1 MNATIQAAQRAA
13 AHKRGALVNLAG
25 QMEAADARASDL
37 WDARK
42 NHQAAAKL
50 QREEREVT
58 AGHAF
63 DLFPTPPDLAA
74 RMVAMCE
81 DITPLFGGE
90 ALWLEPSAGTGRIAQ
105 AIKDAGHT
113 PNCIEIQYR
122 AVELLKSRGFNVQQ
136 GDFLEMDPHN
146 GITEPGRVT
155 LPLRADIIIMNPPF
169 SKGQDIDHVLH
180 AWSCLDLGGRIV
192 AIMSEGVFYR
202 KDKKAEAFRAFL
214 DRSGGYSEKLPP
226 GTFKSSGT
234 GVNARLVI
242 LDK

>member
-1 MNATIQAAQRAA
+1 MNAIQSAQRAA
-13 AHKRGALVNLAG
+13 AHKRGALANLAG

-50 QREEREVT
+50 QQEEREVT

-74 RMVAMCE
+74 RMVAECS
-81 DITPLFGGE
+81 DPIFNG

-113 PNCIEIQYR
+113 PNCIELQYR
-122 AVELLKSRGFNVQQ
+122 AYELLKARGFNVIQ
-136 GDFLEMDPHN
+136 GDFLEQDPHN
-146 GITEPGRVT
+146 GITEPGRET

-234 GVNARLVI
+234 GVNARLVV